1 MTEKSKKIYH
11 FILLTLSVALLIA
24 LGFYVKKNSAAFERI
39 KSVNLNL
46 VFLLISIHATNYLL
60 LGTTHFYPLRKHNI
74 FLKFKEC
81 YGLCM
86 VSELFNMLLPA
97 KGGTAIRMMYINEKK
112 GLPVKEFLSM
122 GLAVV
127 LTGFSLLGVVG
138 TIYCHFYLQ
147 KHNLVFSAMES
158 IFIALTISSFLL
170 IFASELL
177 TRIFKIERKYSPKK
191 YLTDKKIVLVSFLCY
206 LGMFILYPIKVY
218 LSFKAIGIH
227 IHLIDSFEI
236 SLILLTSSL
245 FQILPGN
252 IGVKEMA
259 TAYIA
264 QQYGIQFET
273 ALLASLI
280 DRAILLLFLFPSGAY
295 FYWDL
300 FLDASLPKINWLK
313 TEASSRIPLMKRL
326 VKLR

>member
-74 FLKFKEC
+74 FLKFKEW

-127 LTGFSLLGVVG
+127 LTGFSLLGQ
-138 TIYCHFYLQ
+138 T
-147 KHNLVFSAMES
+147 K
-158 IFIALTISSFLL
+158 
-170 IFASELL
+170 
-177 TRIFKIERKYSPKK
+177 
-191 YLTDKKIVLVSFLCY
+191 
-206 LGMFILYPIKVY
+206 
-218 LSFKAIGIH
+218 
-227 IHLIDSFEI
+227 
-236 SLILLTSSL
+236 
-245 FQILPGN
+245 
-252 IGVKEMA
+252 
-259 TAYIA
+259 
-264 QQYGIQFET
+264 
-273 ALLASLI
+273 
-280 DRAILLLFLFPSGAY
+280 
-295 FYWDL
+295 
-300 FLDASLPKINWLK
+300 
-313 TEASSRIPLMKRL
+313 
-326 VKLR
+326 